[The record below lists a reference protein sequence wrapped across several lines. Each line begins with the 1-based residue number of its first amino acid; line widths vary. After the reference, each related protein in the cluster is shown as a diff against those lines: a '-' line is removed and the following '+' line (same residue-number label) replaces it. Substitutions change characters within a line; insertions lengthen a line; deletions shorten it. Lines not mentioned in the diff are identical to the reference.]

1 MLITGGVLWPTA
13 GESCDAGDAESCAFY
28 ARRNR
33 SRSRFQR
40 IEKELGSRASVF
52 FERLREVTDKC
63 EHHVRLE
70 CRS

>member
-1 MLITGGVLWPTA
+1 MPSRALSTHEENGAGADLI
-13 GESCDAGDAESCAFY
+13 
-28 ARRNR
+28 
-33 SRSRFQR
+33 QR